1 MKGIKMSLAGMNLKL
16 VSLALISFLV
26 IAGCSKKNDSITGP
40 SLSTLPSDITELQ
53 IVMADSSVTLS
64 WVNPPPDSEYNY
76 LEITFTPVVAGISQP
91 VIVSKGLSIK
101 TISGLTNGAQYTFK
115 APGPNSRLFLILK
128 TG

>member
-1 MKGIKMSLAGMNLKL
+1 MIGIKISLAGMNFKL

-64 WVNPPPDSEYNY
+64 WVNPPDSEYNY